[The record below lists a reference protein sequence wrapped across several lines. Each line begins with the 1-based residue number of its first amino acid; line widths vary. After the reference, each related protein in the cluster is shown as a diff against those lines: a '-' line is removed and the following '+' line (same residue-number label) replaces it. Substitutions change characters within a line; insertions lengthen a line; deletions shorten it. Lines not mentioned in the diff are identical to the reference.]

1 LKVTILGQAQV
12 QKNLNNYI
20 NIMARN
26 TTQALEEI
34 GQRGVGIVKNNTPVD
49 TGRLRQ
55 SMDYKTEKD
64 FVEVGT
70 NVIYAQSVEFRSKQ
84 NKGFFLR
91 SFNQL
96 VPIAKEIF
104 RKAMEVKK

>member
-1 LKVTILGQAQV
+1 MKILGVKQV
-12 QKNLNNYI
+12 QKNFDNYV

-26 TTQALEEI
+26 QKEALQEI
-34 GQRGVGIVKNNTPVD
+34 GQRGVGIVKNNTPVN

-55 SMDYKTEKD
+55 SMDYKAEKD

-70 NVIYAQSVEFRSKQ
+70 NVDYADDVEFRSKQ

-96 VPIAKEIF
+96 VPIAKEIY